1 MRAYIGMGLLLV
13 VTGCASVTG
22 SKVQPVSVQT
32 FQENK
37 EIAGANCTLT
47 NDEGKWSVTTPGSV
61 IVHKSTDNL
70 LVFCNKDKTGNGSE
84 TVVSKANGGAWGNI
98 LLGGPIGYVADR
110 ETGAGFNYPPV
121 ITVIL
126 NKMAEVVGAVNDSTK
141 PPSSDQPVV
150 ATTSASI
157 VTDTTQQ

>member
-1 MRAYIGMGLLLV
+1 MRVLLCGGIVLV
-13 VTGCASVTG
+13 LAGCASVTG

-37 EIAGANCTLT
+37 EVEGATCTLS
-47 NDEGKWSVTTPGSV
+47 NDEGKWTVTTPGSV
-61 IVHKSTDNL
+61 TVHKSTDNL
-70 LVFCNKDKTGNGSE
+70 LVFCNKEKTGNGSE
-84 TVVSKANGGAWGNI
+84 TVLSKANGGAWGNI

-126 NKMAEVVGAVNDSTK
+126 NKIAEVVGVDKDTAK
-141 PPSSDQPVV
+141 PSSSDQSV
-150 ATTSASI
+150 ALTTPAS
-157 VTDTTQQ
+157 TGTGTTQK